1 MAMVRLT
8 ADQARRAGLGLIA
21 QPREHKYH
29 AEPQVVDG
37 ARFDSKRESTRWG
50 WLQLRVKVGEIR
62 DLQRQVE
69 YPINVTNMETGEII
83 YCGAYVADFVY
94 VEVASGAKVVEDSKG
109 VRTAVFI
116 LKKKLVEALYGIHIT
131 EQ

>member
-1 MAMVRLT
+1 MVHLT
-8 ADQARRAGLGLIA
+8 PEQARRAGLGLLK

-29 AEPQVVDG
+29 AEAQVVDG
-37 ARFDSKRESTRWG
+37 ARFDSKREATRWG
-50 WLQLRVKVGEIR
+50 WLQYRQKAGEIR

-69 YPINVTNMETGEII
+69 YPINVTNLDTGEII

-94 VEVASGAKVVEDSKG
+94 VEVASGAQVVEDSKG

-116 LKKKLVEALYGIHIT
+116 LKKKLVEALYGIRIT